1 MKFGHLIQYG
11 VKYFSWKIMQIMRQG
26 NWFQISFCFLKKLYK
41 QVLRPYPANIYLFK
55 ASNRNTRKRCEICSK
70 LTLKTPERRYWLL
83 LLTLNIFHTFF
94 LVFFFVNFEQVN
106 FSWVVSTY
114 FGSSRLRHTIK
125 TLA

>member
-41 QVLRPYPANIYLFK
+41 QVLRPYPANIYFFK
-55 ASNRNTRKRCEICSK
+55 ASNRNTRKRCEICLK
-70 LTLKTPERRYWLL
+70 LTLKSPERRYWLL